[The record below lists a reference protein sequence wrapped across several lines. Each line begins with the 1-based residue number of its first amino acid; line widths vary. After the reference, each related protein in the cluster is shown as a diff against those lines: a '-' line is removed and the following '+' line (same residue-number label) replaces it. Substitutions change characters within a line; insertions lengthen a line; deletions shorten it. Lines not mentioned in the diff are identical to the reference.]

1 MKIFDC
7 FTFYNELDLLELR
20 LELLYEHVDHFVI
33 VEATKTFQNSDK
45 PLYYQKNQKRFKKY
59 SNKIIHVVVDNLPGG
74 DPWMNERFQRDAIMS
89 GLTAA
94 DGDDIAIIG
103 DVDEILRPNSIQEMR
118 NSTSEV
124 FGFRMPYFNFKL
136 NYMLIGNSES
146 YNVWTTA
153 TKVKLITSPE
163 EFRRTR
169 SKLNKLNYGFNDGKI
184 KLLEHSGWHF
194 TYLGDDDFIRTKIK
208 SFSHAELN
216 KLDVLEK
223 INVEESISKGVGFN
237 PYDTRKFIP
246 VVMDN
251 YFPEEFNKY
260 KNFIIGGATSSAF
273 NYMLPNTNN
282 LDLITLS
289 NALPTD
295 KERAHKYVSNFY
307 AQQFAKYQTRKL
319 NLLEIG
325 IWNGGSVAMWHDY
338 FPEATVYATDI
349 TNSRFTIDVTK
360 LPRARI
366 SICDAYTESFRDQL
380 PEFDIIIDD
389 GPHSEESQL
398 RCIELYANK
407 LTQDGIMVIEDVVDE
422 RSIEKFIRAVPE
434 GFTYEVH
441 DIRPFSKLP
450 ESLLFI
456 VKRK

>member
-45 PLYYQKNQKRFKKY
+45 PLYYQDNLKRFEKY
-59 SNKIIHVVVDNLPGG
+59 YDKIIHIVVDNLPGG
-74 DPWMNERFQRDAIMS
+74 DPWQNERFQRDAIMN
-89 GLTAA
+89 GLTSA
-94 DGDDIAIIG
+94 DGDDIVIIG
-103 DVDEILRPNSIQEMR
+103 DVDEILRPNSINSMR
-118 NSTSEV
+118 NSKSEV

-136 NYMLIGNSES
+136 NYMLVGDRES
-146 YNVWTTA
+146 YNVWSVA
-153 TKVKLITSPE
+153 TRVKLLVKPE
-163 EFRRTR
+163 DFRRSR
-169 SKLNKLNYGFNDGKI
+169 SKLNSLPYGHNNGKVEI
-184 KLLEHSGWHF
+184 LEHSGWHF
-194 TYLGDDDFIRTKIK
+194 TYLGDDEFIRNKIK
-208 SFSHAELN
+208 SFSHSELN
-216 KLDVLEK
+216 KSDVLDK
-223 INVEESISKGVGFN
+223 ISVEESITKGIGFN
-237 PYDTRKFIP
+237 PYDMRKFIP
-246 VVMDN
+246 VMMDN
-251 YFPEEFNKY
+251 YFPELFNKY
-260 KNFIIGGATSSAF
+260 DKFIIGDATSSAM

-307 AQQFAKYQTRKL
+307 AQHFAKYQTKKI

-366 SICDAYTESFRDQL
+366 SICDAYTETFRDKL
-380 PEFDIIIDD
+380 PELDIIIDD

-398 RCIELYANK
+398 RCIELYTSK

-450 ESLLFI
+450 ESLMFI